1 VPRSL
6 DDLIAS
12 ADHLAQRLEEYEP
25 QPGDRDKVSP
35 MTTLK
40 LAALRRAAAERDLAD
55 AVRAARADGA
65 SWSSI
70 GAAVGTSGEAARQ
83 RYGRQASAGAA
94 APSSS

>member
-1 VPRSL
+1 MPRSL

-12 ADHLAQRLEEYEP
+12 ADELGRRLEEYEP
-25 QPGDRDKVSP
+25 QPGDRDRASP

-65 SWSSI
+65 SWNSI
-70 GAAVGTSGEAARQ
+70 GQAVGTTGEAARQ
-83 RYGRQASAGAA
+83 RYGRQKSAELAVS
-94 APSSS
+94 P